1 MQSSITP
8 RKKHKFMFS
17 LCQDTLN
24 DHYIYSLLVDKVFN
38 LNTLLPSLKAFKSFD
53 ITERVCEAAHITIHP
68 IHSKY
73 NQTKR
78 KLCEIV
84 RSAIRLQQ

>member
-1 MQSSITP
+1 
-8 RKKHKFMFS
+8 MFS

-53 ITERVCEAAHITIHP
+53 ITERG
-68 IHSKY
+68 
-73 NQTKR
+73 
-78 KLCEIV
+78 
-84 RSAIRLQQ
+84 LQSSSHNNTTHTQQI

>member
-1 MQSSITP
+1 
-8 RKKHKFMFS
+8 MFS